1 MEYGNIYTNTNWG
14 AGSQANGYGSAYPQT
29 PEDND

>member
-14 AGSQANGYGSAYPQT
+14 STNHPNGWGSAYPQL
-29 PEDND
+29 PEEND